1 MSSVRNRLPDKK
13 YIVLSVLINAEYPIE
28 EAKTWIKEHQYILRK
43 IDKSKNMYRFRQH
56 TTKYAKDRGCD
67 VIRTITISPDI
78 DLIIAYPSQEL
89 HGAGIIDTA
98 KSVIDTSKA
107 VIFGRSDYPP
117 VQKQLIDK
125 YGSQAIT
132 HVTIGRT
139 PLPKLLTSILNIV
152 SLGQFQS
159 IMKQSPYDKL
169 YHLFCIITLDSGTKI
184 LLEKNEAINMRVV
197 SSYNPKNTEYE
208 EATYIPHGLT
218 FKELLDN
225 GQKIQGKKWY
235 IYNAVS
241 NNCQDFLIAIL
252 HGSSILTK
260 QLQDFIKQDVKSL
273 FDTLPI
279 SKKIVDVATDIGNK
293 IDIIKKGGKRKV
305 KERNLF

>member
-1 MSSVRNRLPDKK
+1 MSK
-13 YIVLSVLINAEYPIE
+13 YIVLSVLVNSKYPVE
-28 EAKTWIKEHQYILRK
+28 EAKTWIQDNGYILRK
-43 IDKSKNMYRFRQH
+43 VHTTKDYHRFRQH

-67 VIRTITISPDI
+67 VIRTISLNENI
-78 DLIIAYPSQEL
+78 DLIIAYPSQL
-89 HGAGIIDTA
+89 HGAGLIDTA
-98 KSVIDTSKA
+98 KA
-107 VIFGRSDYPP
+107 VIFGRSDYPND
-117 VQKQLIDK
+117 QKQLIDR

-132 HVTIGRT
+132 HVSIGRT

-169 YHLFCIITLDSGTKI
+169 YHLFCIITLSSGVKI
-184 LLEKNEAINMRVV
+184 LLEKNEAINMKVV
-197 SSYNPKNTEYE
+197 SSYNPKNTEYIN
-208 EATYIPHGLT
+208 ATYIPSGLT

-235 IYNAVS
+235 VYNAVS
-241 NNCQDFLIAIL
+241 NNCQDFLIAVL
-252 HGSSILTK
+252 KGSSILTK

-293 IDIIKKGGKRKV
+293 IDIIKKGGIMEEELEGRSKHK
-305 KERNLF
+305 KLF

>member
-1 MSSVRNRLPDKK
+1 MIILSILLPINRYSVEEATDWVRTNG
-13 YIVLSVLINAEYPIE
+13 YIV
-28 EAKTWIKEHQYILRK
+28 RK
-43 IDKSKNMYRFRQH
+43 IHTTKDHHRFRQH

-67 VIRTITISPDI
+67 SIRTIPIGSD
-78 DLIIAYPSQEL
+78 
-89 HGAGIIDTA
+89 GIQFIVSYCDDMSGGGIYDAT
-98 KSVIDTSKA
+98 KA
-107 VIFGRSDYPP
+107 LVFGRSNYPP

-132 HVTIGRT
+132 DIKIGRT

-152 SLGQFQS
+152 SLGQFQN

-169 YHLFCIITLDSGTKI
+169 YHLFCIITLDNGTKI
-184 LLEKNEAINMRVV
+184 LLEKNEAINMKTV

-208 EATYIPHGLT
+208 EATYIPSGLT

-225 GQKIQGKKWY
+225 GKQIQGKKWFV
-235 IYNAVS
+235 YNAVT
-241 NNCQDFLIAIL
+241 NNCQDFLIAVL
-252 HGSSILTK
+252 KGSSILTK

-279 SKKIVDVATDIGNK
+279 SKKIVDIATGIGNK
-293 IDIIKKGGKRKV
+293 IDIIKKGGIRKN
-305 KERNLF
+305 NLIYYI

>member
-1 MSSVRNRLPDKK
+1 MSKK

-28 EAKTWIKEHQYILRK
+28 EAKTWIQDNGYILRK
-43 IDKSKNMYRFRQH
+43 VHTTKDYHRFRQH
-56 TTKYAKDRGCD
+56 TTKYAKDRNHD
-67 VIRTITISPDI
+67 IIRTITISPDI

-89 HGAGIIDTA
+89 HGAGILDTA

-184 LLEKNEAINMRVV
+184 LLEKNEAIHMKVV
-197 SSYNPKNTEYE
+197 SSYNPKNTEYVD
-208 EATYIPHGLT
+208 ATYIPSGLT

-225 GQKIQGKKWY
+225 GEKIQGKKWY
-235 IYNAVS
+235 VYNAVQ
-241 NNCQDFLIAIL
+241 NNCQDFLIAVL
-252 HGSSILTK
+252 KGSSILTK

-279 SKKIVDVATDIGNK
+279 SKKIVDVATNIGNK
-293 IDIIKKGGKRKV
+293 IDIIKKGGK
-305 KERNLF
+305 NLV